1 MRCERCGARIRGAT
15 WYCPGCGAPVR
26 DLNVADSVAGGNWR
40 PLLRRLLPPLIS
52 LAFLAAVGGAGWA
65 LWRAAAERFGA
76 ADRVEPSAS
85 AMPPASTEPVTAT
98 LEAVSTAADVTADG
112 GTLRTRPG
120 APVWR
125 VRPLSAPPTLDGN
138 LDDWQA
144 PLIDA
149 APLAVTA
156 LVFGAEAWQGA
167 ADLSATAWGAY
178 DDRALYLAVAVR
190 DDRFTQTSRGA
201 ELYLGDSLELQVDA
215 DLPGDWDRRVFDAD
229 DWHIGLS
236 PGMLTAGGTAPEA
249 WVWRP
254 QERRG
259 ALVLPLAA
267 AARPSGYAV
276 EVALPWMLLGLEP
289 AQGLSLG
296 LTVSVS
302 DDDAPDPAQESM
314 VSSSAGRR
322 WDDPTTMGI
331 LVLDP

>member
-40 PLLRRLLPPLIS
+40 PLLRRVLPPLIS
-52 LAFLAAVGGAGWA
+52 LAFFALVGGAGLG
-65 LWRAAAERFGA
+65 LWRAATGGFGA
-76 ADRVEPSAS
+76 ADRAEPAAI
-85 AMPPASTEPVTAT
+85 AMPPASTESVI
-98 LEAVSTAADVTADG
+98 SVTADVSAAADDAAEG
-112 GTLRTRPG
+112 GALRTRPG

-125 VRPLSAPPTLDGN
+125 VRPLAAPPTLDGN

-190 DDRFTQTSRGA
+190 DDRFTQTTRGA

-215 DLPGDWDRRVFDAD
+215 DLAGDWDRRVFDAD

-236 PGMLTAGGTAPEA
+236 PGMLTAGGAAPEA

-254 QERRG
+254 QEGRG

-267 AARPSGYAV
+267 AARPSGYAM
-276 EVALPWMLLGLEP
+276 EMALPWTLLGIEAAP
-289 AQGLSLG
+289 GLSLG

-302 DDDAPDPAQESM
+302 DDDASEPAQESM
-314 VSSSAGRR
+314 VSSSANRR

-331 LVLDP
+331 LILEP